1 MEYLPRRTQKQ
12 EDSSMIETDRL
23 TLRAPR
29 VQDAGAMLDYV
40 SRNRAHLGRWEPS
53 RGDAYY
59 TLDHWQRLLAEQEG
73 EIARGTAVRFLMTRR
88 EDPGRVI
95 GTVNF
100 TQVFR
105 GAFLACYLGYGLDG
119 ASEGQGLMFEG
130 TQAAIDHVFSVVGL
144 HRIMANYVPTN
155 ERSGRVLRRLGF
167 NVEGY
172 ARDYLYINGAWRDHI
187 LTSLNN
193 PMPVVPA

>member
-1 MEYLPRRTQKQ
+1 
-12 EDSSMIETDRL
+12 MIETDRL
-23 TLRAPR
+23 ILRSPQ
-29 VQDAGAMLDYV
+29 VEDAADLLDYA
-40 SRNRAHLGRWEPS
+40 SRNRAHLARWEPS

-59 TLDHWQRLLAEQEG
+59 TVENWQRILTEQEAD
-73 EIARGTAVRFLMTRR
+73 IARGAAVRFLLSRR
-88 EDPGRVI
+88 EDPARVI

-119 ASEGQGLMFEG
+119 EAEGQGLMQEG
-130 TQAAIDHVFSVVGL
+130 ARAAIDHLFSGIGI

-155 ERSGRVLRRLGF
+155 ERSGRLLRRLGF
-167 NVEGY
+167 TVEGY
-172 ARDYLYINGAWRDHI
+172 ARDYLYIDGAWRDHI
-187 LTSLNN
+187 LTSLTS